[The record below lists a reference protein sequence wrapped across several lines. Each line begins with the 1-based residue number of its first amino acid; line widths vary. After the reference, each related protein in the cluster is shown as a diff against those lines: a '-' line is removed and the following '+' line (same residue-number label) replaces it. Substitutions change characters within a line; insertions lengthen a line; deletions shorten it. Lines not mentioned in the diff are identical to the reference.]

1 MGEVMDSSHV
11 PFNFPTRPYALSQE
25 WRNLTFIHWKV
36 DEELLRKH
44 IPKELEIDKY
54 NGGCYVGLVP
64 FVMKNVRPKG
74 LFSVPGISTF
84 GEFNVRTYVTKD
96 GIPGVYFLTLE
107 ANSLIT
113 CMFAPRAYGLPYRYA
128 NSKLKHDGNNIT
140 WTSKRKKN
148 SYKVSGK
155 TTYSENVVDFEKA
168 SLEYFLFERYSL
180 YVMKNNSLRR
190 AYTLHKPWQVVE
202 AKVQISDN
210 QLTDSFDLGIN
221 SSLNPP
227 IIHYSDGVKVK
238 TWSVELSETIN
249 PSEHRD
255 YLFLDGDC
263 GLCHR
268 LASFID
274 KRLGKGKNLG
284 YRPNL
289 SEDAARVI
297 ASMPEKLSKADTVY
311 LIRKGKPYI
320 RSAAGIRCLL
330 YMRWYYKIWF
340 PIFWLIP
347 LPVRDLAYKFIA
359 KYRHKI
365 FKKPQVCTFRID

>member
-1 MGEVMDSSHV
+1 
-11 PFNFPTRPYALSQE
+11 
-25 WRNLTFIHWKV
+25 
-36 DEELLRKH
+36 
-44 IPKELEIDKY
+44 
-54 NGGCYVGLVP
+54 
-64 FVMKNVRPKG
+64 
-74 LFSVPGISTF
+74 
-84 GEFNVRTYVTKD
+84 
-96 GIPGVYFLTLE
+96 
-107 ANSLIT
+107 
-113 CMFAPRAYGLPYRYA
+113 
-128 NSKLKHDGNNIT
+128 
-140 WTSKRKKN
+140 
-148 SYKVSGK
+148 
-155 TTYSENVVDFEKA
+155 
-168 SLEYFLFERYSL
+168 
-180 YVMKNNSLRR
+180 MKNNSLRR

-202 AKVQISDN
+202 AKVEIIDN

-221 SSLNPP
+221 SNLNPP
-227 IIHYSDGVKVK
+227 IVHYSDGVKVK
-238 TWSVELSETIN
+238 TWSVELAETIN

-255 YLFLDGDC
+255 YLLLDGDC

-274 KRLGKGKNLG
+274 NRLGKAKNLG

-311 LIRKGKPYI
+311 LIRNGKPYI

-330 YMRWYYKIWF
+330 YMKWYYKIWF

-347 LPVRDLAYKFIA
+347 LAIRDLAYKFIA